1 MRQMLKIATIIA
13 NIVAAMPMQREI
25 RKLRTSTKLAALLIA
40 MCIAAP
46 SGVRL
51 LAAGAPLQW
60 TWDNPTPSG
69 DQFNVVA
76 YGGGIYV
83 AAGQDGVLFTSSDG
97 IDWTSRSGGIG
108 MGGNYTSA
116 FYDGRQFLL
125 AGVGADGTSHVTV
138 SSDGIHWTDTPLT
151 LANDGKIGLAY
162 GNGTYLAL
170 SGSSDATSS
179 DGMTWTVH
187 SLGFEQAVDQ
197 SNLTLAEAS
206 VDDMVLYA
214 NHVFIAYGEPVGS
227 VGANQGVYYSTD
239 NGMSWTASGHAAC
252 GAPFVSNGSG
262 FFSYDLTFSSS
273 AVSVC
278 TSTDGKNWTQQTA
291 NGLPP
296 FGLWTPIVWNGSQFV
311 TQSALNSQTYTSTAG
326 VNWTGNGV
334 SNNAPEIASAV
345 VTGSGYLGAV
355 YGILRFATSP
365 DFADWTSQSLASGP
379 ASFLN
384 DMIYAG
390 GKYITVGGS
399 SILESSDGLAWTSI
413 YVSAAGSITTVAY
426 GNGLYVAAG
435 TDINDNSL
443 WLSSPDGLNWTAIAT
458 PPAGVVASDLAFGNG
473 VFVAFVGNCQ
483 ETSDGTCSA
492 EVSMDGKTWVTH
504 AMPPADQGPA
514 NLAFGDGEFVTLT
527 GSNSNNS
534 VTVYTSTDGST
545 WTAGS
550 SFTAPQYTS
559 FNRLRAL
566 GNGFGAVGTYFP
578 PCTGQPLLCIDAPVY
593 PAIALSPDGAA
604 WSVSE
609 LNPSFQSFSD
619 IATDGTHYFIANGS
633 GLALSTDGKEWCA
646 LGGFPIAARANTVI
660 AAGNQLLSAGAQ
672 GDLVSS
678 PLPTGAGGS
687 SVACTGATY
696 SALDISTGGS
706 GSGGT
711 TGGGSSSSGSGSLD
725 LATLLALL
733 ALPIFRR
740 RTSLFC

>member
-1 MRQMLKIATIIA
+1 M
-13 NIVAAMPMQREI
+13 
-25 RKLRTSTKLAALLIA
+25 LRTSAKLTALLIA

-108 MGGNYTSA
+108 MGGNYTSTL
-116 FYDGRQFLL
+116 YDGRQFLL

-138 SSDGIHWTDTPLT
+138 SSDGIHWTDTPLN

-179 DGMTWTVH
+179 DGMTWTGH

-197 SNLTLAEAS
+197 SNLTLPDAS

-227 VGANQGVYYSTD
+227 AGANQGVYYSTD
-239 NGMSWTASGHAAC
+239 NGMSWTASGQAAC
-252 GAPFVSNGSG
+252 GVPFVSNGSG
-262 FFSYDLTFSSS
+262 FFSYALTIASS
-273 AVSVC
+273 AVPVC
-278 TSTDGKNWTQQTA
+278 TSTDGKNWTRQTA

-296 FGLWTPIVWNGSQFV
+296 FGIWVPIVWNGSQFV
-311 TQSALNSQTYTSTAG
+311 TQYSQTYTSTDG
-326 VNWTGNGV
+326 VNWTGNGID
-334 SNNAPEIASAV
+334 NNTPTMASAV

-355 YGILRFATSP
+355 YGILNLATSP

-379 ASFLN
+379 ASPLN

-390 GKYITVGGS
+390 GKYIAVGGS
-399 SILESSDGLAWTSI
+399 HLGTGASILESSDGLGWTSI
-413 YVSAAGSITTVAY
+413 YVGAAGSDLTTVAY

-435 TDINDNSL
+435 TDMNGNTL
-443 WLSSPDGLNWTAIAT
+443 WLSSTDGLSWTAIAT
-458 PPAGVVASDLAFGNG
+458 PPAGALASDLAFGNG
-473 VFVAFVGNCQ
+473 VFVTFVGNCR
-483 ETSDGTCSA
+483 ETADGTCNA
-492 EVSMDGKTWVTH
+492 AVSTDGKTWVTH
-504 AMPPADQGPA
+504 AMPTADQAPE
-514 NLAFGDGEFVTLT
+514 NLAFGSSGRFATLT
-527 GSNSNNS
+527 DSNSNNS
-534 VTVYTSTDGST
+534 VTVYNSTDGAT
-545 WTAGS
+545 WTAGI
-550 SFTAPQYTS
+550 SFTTPQYTS

-566 GNGFGAVGTYFP
+566 GNGFGAVGIYMP
-578 PCTGQPLLCIDAPVY
+578 PCTGQGMGCVDTPVY
-593 PAIALSPDGAA
+593 PAVALSPDGAT
-604 WSVSE
+604 WSTSE

-619 IATDGTHYFIANGS
+619 IATDGTHYFIADGS

-646 LGGFPIAARANTVI
+646 LGGFPIAASANTVI
-660 AAGNQLLSAGAQ
+660 AAGSQLLSAGAN

-678 PLPTGAGGS
+678 PLSTGAGGS
-687 SVACTGATY
+687 SVTCTGVTY

-706 GSGGT
+706 GSGGVN
-711 TGGGSSSSGSGSLD
+711 GGGSSSGGSGSLD

-733 ALPIFRR
+733 ALSIFRR